1 MSDLLAA
8 LAGLSGDL
16 PVVALPKL
24 VAEPPKVAHKS
35 KYAVA
40 APAMVN
46 SLVLDGKSKIT
57 AENGV
62 FYTNSKS
69 VADQLVQLGGTL
81 L

>member
-1 MSDLLAA
+1 M
-8 LAGLSGDL
+8 
-16 PVVALPKL
+16 ALPKL
-24 VAEPPKVAHKS
+24 VAEPPKAAHKS

-62 FYTNSKS
+62 FYTNSKI